1 MNVDLRKWLV
11 GLAVLGLAWPAGAAY
26 NPFPLRDPTRP
37 WSFSLATSVGYDDNT
52 GTSEDDRVDSL
63 VASISPQALWNVPLE
78 QTFLGLRYG
87 YNAVWYAD
95 RLGDDPWDQ
104 SHTVDFLFSHQFS
117 SRLTLDLSERFRRGV
132 EPELVETEAGQ
143 PITVRRLGDY
153 SYNNLSGVV
162 TYNLTRRWTASAST
176 TWYLYRYEED
186 TYAEASDRDN
196 YQVVGTMMYSVNPRT
211 FVGGS
216 YRYAASVYDNA
227 GMNDEKNSD
236 GHTVYGSLIHRF
248 NPRLT
253 SSVAAGYEFREFEDG
268 DDDGSPYFVGSLSY
282 SYAKASAVSLGL
294 SYSFADSTPGTEGF
308 RSSESLVTSV
318 QISQRVTSKFRVN
331 LDVSHAYSIYDNPTA
346 GFTDTSASQQS
357 LSVGAVAR
365 YYFTGWLNTSLS
377 YRYDLAFGDDDSLHY
392 YRNRIWWGLQFVY

>member
-1 MNVDLRKWLV
+1 MDLRKWLV
-11 GLAVLGLAWPAGAAY
+11 GLAALGLAWPAGAAY
-26 NPFPLRDPTRP
+26 NPFPLRDPARP
-37 WSFSLATSVGYDDNT
+37 WSFSLGTSVGYDDNT
-52 GTSEDDRVDSL
+52 GTSEDNRQDSM
-63 VASISPQALWNVPLE
+63 VVSISPQALWNVPLE

-117 SRLTLDLSERFRRGV
+117 SRLTLDVSERFRRGV

-211 FVGGS
+211 FVGGN
-216 YRYAASVYDNA
+216 YRYAASV
-227 GMNDEKNSD
+227 
-236 GHTVYGSLIHRF
+236 LIHRF

-253 SSVAAGYEFREFEDG
+253 SSVAAGYEFREFDDG
-268 DDDGSPYFVGSLSY
+268 DDDSSPYFVGSLSY
-282 SYAKASAVSLGL
+282 SYARASAVSLGL
-294 SYSFADSTPGTEGF
+294 SYSFADSSPGTEGF

-318 QISQRVTSKFRVN
+318 QFSQRVTSKFRVN

-346 GFTDTSASQQS
+346 GYADTSANQQS

-365 YYFTGWLNTSLS
+365 YSFTGWLNSYLS
-377 YRYDLAFGDDDSLHY
+377 YRYDLAFGEADSTSY
-392 YRNRIWWGLQFVY
+392 YRNRISWGLQFVY